1 MSGQSFSGAD
11 LYSRPA
17 EIDDGAYLRIR
28 QIRPV
33 ERAAAPIVDH
43 NIQLTETACEVRP
56 WYRGETRLEPSA
68 YMSILLDPCKNSAVS
83 YLCAFADTVKAFA
96 PGSFPGHCHAVRELE
111 FTTKHLINTLA
122 TLTDAAVFAHS
133 LRCLGAFFAAIS
145 DPANTMLPKHDLVQR
160 IDTRLEQLVD
170 SFRDI
175 SREFGMHERE
185 IVFRAIPRDTDAT
198 ADELLAVA
206 KETNAVVKR
215 IDARDVKRGKRQAEI
230 DKQEKCYA
238 YWEMGRAK
246 ESVKSAAKNGKVTYA
261 NVFEYFRRELEA
273 MGIKSA
279 AKFTLAINRRAK
291 RLSKSKK

>member
-1 MSGQSFSGAD
+1 
-11 LYSRPA
+11 
-17 EIDDGAYLRIR
+17 
-28 QIRPV
+28 
-33 ERAAAPIVDH
+33 VDH

-68 YMSILLDPCKNSAVS
+68 YMSILLDPAKNSAVS
-83 YLCAFADTVKAFA
+83 YLCAFADTVKEFA

-185 IVFRAIPRDTDAT
+185 IVFRSIPRDTDAT

-215 IDARDVKRGKRQAEI
+215 IDARDVKRGKRQREI
-230 DKQEKCYA
+230 DRQEKCYA
-238 YWEMGRAK
+238 LWEMGRAK

>member
-133 LRCLGAFFAAIS
+133 LRCLGAFFATIS

-198 ADELLAVA
+198 ADGLLAVA